1 MTAIRCALPSTPKA
15 ARPTSSASSATRARP
30 ATPRNVG
37 VLARGSGDEV
47 KQTHEIEMVIPLLEP
62 LDIAG
67 KTLTADGLLT
77 QRRLATDACIEVR
90 RGNQAVIE
98 RRRAFFDEVA
108 AT

>member
-1 MTAIRCALPSTPKA
+1 
-15 ARPTSSASSATRARP
+15 
-30 ATPRNVG
+30 
-37 VLARGSGDEV
+37 
-47 KQTHEIEMVIPLLEP
+47 MVIPLLEP